1 MSVYGYIR
9 VSSKDQKE
17 DRQQIALKEVG
28 VNLQNIY
35 VDKQSGKDFNRPQY
49 KKMLR
54 KLKKDDLLYIKS
66 IDRLGRNYAEILQQW
81 RILTKEKGVDIVVL
95 DMPLLD
101 TRRGKDLM
109 GTFLSD
115 IVLQVL
121 SFVAENER
129 TNIKQRQA
137 EGIAAAKAQGI
148 KFGRPPLP
156 LPDNF
161 YEVHKAWRS
170 KKITLKQAAAACNM
184 PVGTFYVCSSY
195 KSNRGTCSA
204 HYIREDT
211 LRDLILE
218 RILAV
223 NAYIRNDVDGFKEE
237 WLRCRQE
244 DWEEGIREDKRKVA
258 AAKKRC
264 ADLDILISRLYEDS
278 VLGNLPAER
287 YRKMSAEYEAEQ
299 KRLQDEIAIREGW
312 VEEQEDMSHGLDS
325 FVEMVN
331 KYVDMTELTQTI
343 VNEYIRKIEV
353 FASDKSSGKRKQKIK
368 IYWNFV
374 DELDLEI
381 FSQPI
386 VYERITK
393 QTQNMQKRR
402 DLRVTPF
409 SAQIVTCRC

>member
-17 DRQQIALKEVG
+17 DRQQIALKKVG
-28 VNLQNIY
+28 VELRNIY
-35 VDKQSGKDFNRPQY
+35 IDKQSGKDFNRPQY

-66 IDRLGRNYAEILQQW
+66 IDRLGRNYEEILQQW
-81 RILTKEKGVDIVVL
+81 RILTKEKSVDIVVL

-170 KKITLKQAAAACNM
+170 KKITLKQAAEACNM
-184 PVGTFYVCSSY
+184 PIGTFYG
-195 KSNRGTCSA
+195 KA
-204 HYIREDT
+204 
-211 LRDLILE
+211 
-218 RILAV
+218 
-223 NAYIRNDVDGFKEE
+223 
-237 WLRCRQE
+237 
-244 DWEEGIREDKRKVA
+244 RKFENVA
-258 AAKKRC
+258 
-264 ADLDILISRLYEDS
+264 
-278 VLGNLPAER
+278 
-287 YRKMSAEYEAEQ
+287 
-299 KRLQDEIAIREGW
+299 
-312 VEEQEDMSHGLDS
+312 
-325 FVEMVN
+325 
-331 KYVDMTELTQTI
+331 
-343 VNEYIRKIEV
+343 
-353 FASDKSSGKRKQKIK
+353 
-368 IYWNFV
+368 
-374 DELDLEI
+374 
-381 FSQPI
+381 
-386 VYERITK
+386 
-393 QTQNMQKRR
+393 
-402 DLRVTPF
+402 
-409 SAQIVTCRC
+409 

>member
-28 VNLQNIY
+28 VERQNIY

-66 IDRLGRNYAEILQQW
+66 IDRLGRNYEEILQQW

-161 YEVHKAWRS
+161 YEIHKAWRS
-170 KKITLKQAAAACNM
+170 KKITLKQAAEACNM
-184 PVGTFYVCSSY
+184 PVGTFYG
-195 KSNRGTCSA
+195 KA
-204 HYIREDT
+204 
-211 LRDLILE
+211 
-218 RILAV
+218 
-223 NAYIRNDVDGFKEE
+223 
-237 WLRCRQE
+237 
-244 DWEEGIREDKRKVA
+244 RKFENVA
-258 AAKKRC
+258 
-264 ADLDILISRLYEDS
+264 
-278 VLGNLPAER
+278 
-287 YRKMSAEYEAEQ
+287 
-299 KRLQDEIAIREGW
+299 
-312 VEEQEDMSHGLDS
+312 
-325 FVEMVN
+325 
-331 KYVDMTELTQTI
+331 
-343 VNEYIRKIEV
+343 
-353 FASDKSSGKRKQKIK
+353 
-368 IYWNFV
+368 
-374 DELDLEI
+374 
-381 FSQPI
+381 
-386 VYERITK
+386 
-393 QTQNMQKRR
+393 
-402 DLRVTPF
+402 
-409 SAQIVTCRC
+409 